1 MLNIEKGT
9 PVRVYKNL
17 NLGNWTVQTK
27 ITGKG
32 WRKAGGVDE
41 CHIFNATPVTSE
53 KGQARIIAKG
63 QREVIAS
70 IQGEWGGENTTDIAT
85 APVHYN
91 PFRRSDFHYKN
102 GDSFT
107 GCDVASFA
115 KLAPVFNAYN
125 GGK

>member
-1 MLNIEKGT
+1 MIELDKGT

-17 NLGNWTVQTK
+17 NLGNWTVQIK
-27 ITGKG
+27 VTGKG
-32 WRKAGGVDE
+32 WRKFGGVDE
-41 CHIFNATPVTSE
+41 CHIFNAAPVTSE

-70 IQGEWGGENTTDIAT
+70 IQGEWGGDFVQDETDP

-91 PFRRSDFHYKN
+91 PFRRSDFHFEN

-107 GCDVASFA
+107 GCKMATFA
-115 KLAPVFNAYN
+115 KQAPTFNAYN
-125 GGK
+125 